1 MNAKM
6 GINSV
11 TPKFYLLKMALIPDF
26 GMARVAVIPKFEMI
40 KMALIPEFKVRN
52 ICQRRALYG

>member
-1 MNAKM
+1 
-6 GINSV
+6 
-11 TPKFYLLKMALIPDF
+11 MALIPDF
-26 GMARVAVIPKFEMI
+26 GMAKVAVIPKFEMI

>member
-1 MNAKM
+1 M

-11 TPKFYLLKMALIPDF
+11 TPKFYLLKKMALIPDF
-26 GMARVAVIPKFEMI
+26 GMAKVAVIPKFEMI